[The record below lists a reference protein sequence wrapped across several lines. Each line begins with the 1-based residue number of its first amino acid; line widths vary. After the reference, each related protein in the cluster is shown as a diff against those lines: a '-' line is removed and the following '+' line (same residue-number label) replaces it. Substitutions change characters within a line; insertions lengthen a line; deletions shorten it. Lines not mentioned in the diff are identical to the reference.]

1 MKVRAISGYGGKT
14 PACFLV
20 ETADRR
26 FLLDLGEGP
35 ETGVYPEVGRLGKID
50 AVLIS
55 HSHKDHIGALHL
67 LGEIGSPPVY
77 ATAMVRQ
84 IAGHPAL
91 DASRDLPLRGTTE
104 ILDVMVETGRASHAP
119 GGIWMRLGGEGGVL
133 YTGDWTLESPLY
145 GFDPPPAAAVLIC
158 DASYGN
164 YDTPLADGIRQITDE
179 AARGPLLLPMPPAGR
194 GLDAAVLFAEAGL
207 DISICKA
214 HRGIAAKLIESKAGE
229 VSEESKRRLYDMLG
243 RAGELTEASA
253 PDGVMIAAT
262 ADAGGG
268 VSEPLASRFAAD
280 GTAHIVFTGHVAG
293 DTPGKKLL
301 SEGKAKFIRWNVHP
315 RASDVVSLVEQV
327 RPSAV
332 LPVFSGQP
340 ALGEFI
346 AANPAIP
353 FAAGDVDVD

>member
-20 ETADRR
+20 EISDRR

-35 ETGVYPEVGRLGKID
+35 EAGVYPDVGGLGKID

-67 LGEIGSPPVY
+67 REEIGSPPVY

-84 IAGHPAL
+84 IADHPAL
-91 DASRDLPLRGTTE
+91 DASHDLPLRGTTD
-104 ILDVMVETGRASHAP
+104 ILGVRVETGRASHAP
-119 GGIWMRLGGEGGVL
+119 GGVWMRLGGEGGVL

-145 GFDPPPAAAVLIC
+145 DFDPPPPATVLIC

-164 YDTPLADGIRQITDE
+164 YDAPLAEGVRQITDE

-194 GLDAAVLFAEAGL
+194 GLDAAVLLAEAGV

-214 HRGIAAKLIESKAGE
+214 HRGIAARLIESKAGE
-229 VSEESKRRLYDMLG
+229 VSEESKQRLYDMLG
-243 RAGELTEASA
+243 RAGELTATSV
-253 PDGVMIAAT
+253 PGGVMIAAT

-268 VSEPLASRFAAD
+268 VAEPLASRFAAD
-280 GTAHIVFTGHVAG
+280 SAAKIVFTGHVADG
-293 DTPGKKLL
+293 TPGRKLL
-301 SEGKAKFIRWNVHP
+301 SEGRAKFIRWNVHP
-315 RASDVVSLVEQV
+315 RASDVVRLVGQT
-327 RPSAV
+327 RPRAV
-332 LPVFSGQP
+332 LPAFCGQP
-340 ALGEFI
+340 VLGEFI
-346 AANPAIP
+346 AVTPAIP
-353 FAAGDVDVD
+353 FATGPIEID

>member
-20 ETADRR
+20 EIAGRR

-35 ETGVYPEVGRLGKID
+35 ETGVYPDVGGLGKID

-67 LGEIGSPPVY
+67 LEEIGSPSVY
-77 ATAMVRQ
+77 ATPMVRQ

-91 DASRDLPLRGTTE
+91 DAPRDLPLHGTTE

-133 YTGDWTLESPLY
+133 YTGDWTLESELY
-145 GFDPPPAAAVLIC
+145 DFDPPLPAAVLIC

-164 YDTPLADGIRQITDE
+164 YDAPLTDGVRQIMDE

-194 GLDAAVLFAEAGL
+194 GLDVAVLLREAGV

-214 HRGIAAKLIESKAGE
+214 HRGVAAKLIESKAGE
-229 VSEESKRRLYDMLG
+229 VSEDSKQRLYDMLG
-243 RAGELTEASA
+243 KAGELTAESA

-268 VSEPLASRFAAD
+268 VAEPLASRFAAD
-280 GTAHIVFTGHVAG
+280 GTAHIVFTGHVAD

-301 SEGKAKFIRWNVHP
+301 SEGRAKFIRWNVHP
-315 RASDVVSLVEQV
+315 RASDVAWLVEQV
-327 RPSAV
+327 RPRAV
-332 LPVFSGQP
+332 LPVFCGQP

-346 AANPAIP
+346 AANPSIP
-353 FAAGDVDVD
+353 FAACLVDID